1 MTLEQGIIEFLS
13 GVAPVTAIAGANLFG
28 LRRGREPPNV
38 AQIPAVL
45 VQRTTTLRDVLFCG
59 TDTLVSTDMQVDSY
73 AMSGDDAWA
82 LAKALRK
89 ALVDFT
95 GNFGEVA
102 IDTVHLT
109 NEFPMTDPEP
119 GIIRIVQLYNIWY
132 QED

>member
-1 MTLEQGIIEFLS
+1 VTLEQGIIEFLS

-45 VQRTTTLRDVLFCG
+45 VQRTTTLR
-59 TDTLVSTDMQVDSY
+59 
-73 AMSGDDAWA
+73 GDDAWA